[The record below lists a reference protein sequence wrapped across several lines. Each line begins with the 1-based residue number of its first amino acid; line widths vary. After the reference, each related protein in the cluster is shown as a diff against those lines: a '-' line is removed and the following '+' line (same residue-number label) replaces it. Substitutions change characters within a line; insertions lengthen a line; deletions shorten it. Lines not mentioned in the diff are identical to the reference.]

1 MADDSEES
9 SGIGVKVSIDPSTD
23 ASMPERGTWVEVRA
37 HLDDPAAQSCG
48 EDAGAESE
56 LETQQ
61 LVLGCRSEM
70 VLEEAQAV
78 DGP

>member
-1 MADDSEES
+1 M
-9 SGIGVKVSIDPSTD
+9 KVSIDPSTD
-23 ASMPERGTWVEVRA
+23 ASMPDRGTWVEVRA

-56 LETQQ
+56 LENQQ
-61 LVLGCRSEM
+61 LVLGCRAEM